1 MTTSQPCTCA
11 HCGTAD
17 AELTEFNGR
26 FYCPVCLDALTL
38 VCTDCGTRFLRSRNC
53 SENDAF
59 PVCPDCYNRNY
70 THCTRCGA
78 LIHIAPHIYRL
89 LYALDRPSR
98 FIICD
103 GDKVE
108 FKNLVRQNFSP
119 ADLGENKAKILAERY
134 AAVFGMEAE
143 YLPAFVEDL
152 DTLTTLIHADGWASK
167 YSRCPDVRE
176 QVILLGA
183 VDNDKS
189 RQLCHKAFLKAENLI
204 YIDSG
209 NGEFSGQVVCGVRR
223 NGRTV
228 RKPVGGVFPELLK
241 AQDRFPSE
249 LSCAEASLAHPQSMA
264 ANITA
269 ATIVVDMVYNI
280 LVNGECSVRQTDFST
295 KTVRMSTT
303 LDKNRSA
310 A

>member
-1 MTTSQPCTCA
+1 MKLPTNTPVKIVMLGA
-11 HCGTAD
+11 GGT
-17 AELTEFNGR
+17 G
-26 FYCPVCLDALTL
+26 
-38 VCTDCGTRFLRSRNC
+38 G
-53 SENDAF
+53 
-59 PVCPDCYNRNY
+59 
-70 THCTRCGA
+70 
-78 LIHIAPHIYRL
+78 HIAPHIYRL

-152 DTLTTLIHADGWASK
+152 DTLTTLIHADGWAGE
-167 YSRCPDVRE
+167 YSRYPTVRE
-176 QVILLGA
+176 QVILIGA

-209 NGEFSGQVVCGVRR
+209 NGEFSGQGSMRCPQEWPYRPKAGGRRIPRATEGAGSVPFGAFLCGSISGRPAEHGRQYYRR
-223 NGRTV
+223 YDRGGYGLQYPRQRRMQRTANGL
-228 RKPVGGVFPELLK
+228 FH
-241 AQDRFPSE
+241 QDRPHE
-249 LSCAEASLAHPQSMA
+249 YH
-264 ANITA
+264 I
-269 ATIVVDMVYNI
+269 
-280 LVNGECSVRQTDFST
+280 G
-295 KTVRMSTT
+295 
-303 LDKNRSA
+303 
-310 A
+310 

>member
-1 MTTSQPCTCA
+1 MKLPTNTPVKIVMLGA
-11 HCGTAD
+11 GGT
-17 AELTEFNGR
+17 G
-26 FYCPVCLDALTL
+26 
-38 VCTDCGTRFLRSRNC
+38 G
-53 SENDAF
+53 
-59 PVCPDCYNRNY
+59 
-70 THCTRCGA
+70 
-78 LIHIAPHIYRL
+78 HIAPHIYRL

-152 DTLTTLIHADGWASK
+152 DTLTTLIHADGWAGE
-167 YSRCPDVRE
+167 YSRYPTVRE
-176 QVILLGA
+176 QAILIGA

-241 AQDRFPSE
+241 VQDRFPSE
-249 LSCAEASLAHPQSMA
+249 LSCAEASLADPQSMA

-269 ATIVVDMVYNI
+269 AMRSWPTSATIRTARSSATTIWPM
-280 LVNGECSVRQTDFST
+280 
-295 KTVRMSTT
+295 TVRSTPWPIAVGRRSCLSCT
-303 LDKNRSA
+303 SA
-310 A
+310 APTEDRWRPSV

>member
-1 MTTSQPCTCA
+1 MLS
-11 HCGTAD
+11 
-17 AELTEFNGR
+17 NGR
-26 FYCPVCLDALTL
+26 CIGSAGRLSGADM
-38 VCTDCGTRFLRSRNC
+38 
-53 SENDAF
+53 ENA
-59 PVCPDCYNRNY
+59 YS
-70 THCTRCGA
+70 GM
-78 LIHIAPHIYRL
+78 
-89 LYALDRPSR
+89 
-98 FIICD
+98 
-103 GDKVE
+103 
-108 FKNLVRQNFSP
+108 QQQ
-119 ADLGENKAKILAERY
+119 KILAERY

-143 YLPAFVEDL
+143 YLPTFVEDL
-152 DTLTTLIHADGWASK
+152 DTLTALIHADGWASK

-249 LSCAEASLAHPQSMA
+249 LSCAEASLADPQSMA

>member
-1 MTTSQPCTCA
+1 MKLPTDTPVKIVMLGA
-11 HCGTAD
+11 GGT
-17 AELTEFNGR
+17 G
-26 FYCPVCLDALTL
+26 
-38 VCTDCGTRFLRSRNC
+38 G
-53 SENDAF
+53 
-59 PVCPDCYNRNY
+59 
-70 THCTRCGA
+70 
-78 LIHIAPHIYRL
+78 HIAPHIYRL

-134 AAVFGMEAE
+134 ASVFGMEAE
-143 YLPAFVEDL
+143 YLPTFVEDL
-152 DTLTTLIHADGWASK
+152 DTLTALIHADGWANE
-167 YSRCPDVRE
+167 YSRYPTVRE
-176 QVILLGA
+176 QVILIGA

-223 NGRTV
+223 NGRTI
-228 RKPVGGVFPELLK
+228 RRPVGGVFPELLK

-249 LSCAEASLAHPQSMA
+249 LSCAEASLADPQSM
-264 ANITA
+264 A
-269 ATIVVDMVYNI
+269 ATIVVDMIYNI

-295 KTVRMSTT
+295 RTIRMQTA
-303 LDKNRSA
+303 LEKKRA

>member
-1 MTTSQPCTCA
+1 MKLPTDTPVKIVMLGA
-11 HCGTAD
+11 GGT
-17 AELTEFNGR
+17 G
-26 FYCPVCLDALTL
+26 
-38 VCTDCGTRFLRSRNC
+38 G
-53 SENDAF
+53 
-59 PVCPDCYNRNY
+59 
-70 THCTRCGA
+70 
-78 LIHIAPHIYRL
+78 HIAPHIYRL

-134 AAVFGMEAE
+134 ASVFGMEAE
-143 YLPAFVEDL
+143 YLPTFVEDL
-152 DTLTTLIHADGWASK
+152 DTLSALIHADGWAK
-167 YSRCPDVRE
+167 EEYSHRPDVRE
-176 QVILLGA
+176 QVILIGA

-249 LSCAEASLAHPQSMA
+249 LSCAEASLADPQSMA

-280 LVNGECSVRQTDFST
+280 LVCGECNVRQADFSA
-295 KTVRMSTT
+295 KTVRMKTK
-303 LDKNRSA
+303 LEKKRSA

>member
-1 MTTSQPCTCA
+1 
-11 HCGTAD
+11 
-17 AELTEFNGR
+17 
-26 FYCPVCLDALTL
+26 
-38 VCTDCGTRFLRSRNC
+38 
-53 SENDAF
+53 
-59 PVCPDCYNRNY
+59 
-70 THCTRCGA
+70 
-78 LIHIAPHIYRL
+78 
-89 LYALDRPSR
+89 
-98 FIICD
+98 
-103 GDKVE
+103 
-108 FKNLVRQNFSP
+108 
-119 ADLGENKAKILAERY
+119 
-134 AAVFGMEAE
+134 MEAE

-152 DTLTTLIHADGWASK
+152 DTLTALIHADGWAGE
-167 YSRCPDVRE
+167 YSRYPTVRE
-176 QVILLGA
+176 QVILIGA

-249 LSCAEASLAHPQSMA
+249 ISCAEASLADPQSMA

-269 ATIVVDMVYNI
+269 ATIVVDMIYNI
-280 LVNGECSVRQTDFST
+280 LVNGECSARQTDFST

>member
-1 MTTSQPCTCA
+1 MEGIGSSAGGSEMKLPTDTPVKIVMLGA
-11 HCGTAD
+11 GGT
-17 AELTEFNGR
+17 G
-26 FYCPVCLDALTL
+26 
-38 VCTDCGTRFLRSRNC
+38 G
-53 SENDAF
+53 
-59 PVCPDCYNRNY
+59 
-70 THCTRCGA
+70 
-78 LIHIAPHIYRL
+78 HIAPHIYRL

-119 ADLGENKAKILAERY
+119 ADLGENKAKLLAERY
-134 AAVFGMEAE
+134 AAEFGMEAE

-152 DTLTTLIHADGWASK
+152 DTLTTLIHADGWAGE
-167 YSRCPDVRE
+167 YSRYPTVRE
-176 QVILLGA
+176 QVTLIGA

-249 LSCAEASLAHPQSMA
+249 LSCAEASLADPQSMA

-280 LVNGECSVRQTDFST
+280 GIRY
-295 KTVRMSTT
+295 R
-303 LDKNRSA
+303 R
-310 A
+310 